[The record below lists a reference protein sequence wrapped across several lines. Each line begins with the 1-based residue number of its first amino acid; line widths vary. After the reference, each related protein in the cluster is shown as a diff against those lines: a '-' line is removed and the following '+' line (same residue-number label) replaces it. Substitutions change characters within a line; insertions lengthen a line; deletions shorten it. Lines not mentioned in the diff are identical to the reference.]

1 MAKVSLGATFWWSG
15 EERGRNGVGIMI
27 GDQLINKTIGIKY
40 INVRKIKLQLMLG
53 GEVINIIQVF
63 TPQVVCS
70 KEEME
75 EFENILED
83 VITNRK
89 TVIRGDLNAQI
100 GSDRTG
106 YEQVVGCFGNESRN
120 EDGERLRS
128 PMYEK

>member
-40 INVRKIKLQLMLG
+40 INGRKMKLQLMLG
-53 GEVINIIQVF
+53 GEVVNIIQVYAS
-63 TPQVVCS
+63 QVVCS
-70 KEEME
+70 KQEME
-75 EFENILED
+75 EFGNMLED

-89 TVIRGDLNAQI
+89 TVIRGDLNAQF

-120 EDGERLRS
+120 EDGERLGS